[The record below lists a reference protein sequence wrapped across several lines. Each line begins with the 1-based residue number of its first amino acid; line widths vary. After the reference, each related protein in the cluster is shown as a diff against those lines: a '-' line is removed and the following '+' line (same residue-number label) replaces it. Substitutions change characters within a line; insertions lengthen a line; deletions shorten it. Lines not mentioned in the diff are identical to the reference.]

1 MKRFFR
7 SFRYALSGLR
17 DVAMHEQSFR
27 FQLFCGTVIVIAM
40 MFLDLPAW
48 ENVLLILLIASILV
62 LEVINSI
69 FERITDALKP
79 RLSPVVKEVKDMM
92 AGAVL
97 IASVASAIIAVML
110 FFPLLKEFGSM
121 LILNAV

>member
-1 MKRFFR
+1 MMNLFQFLR
-7 SFRYALSGLR
+7 SFRHALSGLR
-17 DVAMHEQSFR
+17 DIATHEQSFR
-27 FQLFCGTVIVIAM
+27 IQIFCGTVISISLF
-40 MFLDLPAW
+40 FLHLPLW

-79 RLSPVVKEVKDMM
+79 RLSPVVKEIKDMM

-97 IASVASAIIAVML
+97 IASCASAVIAFLL
-110 FFPLLKEFGSM
+110 FFPLLSTLVSSLG
-121 LILNAV
+121 